1 MWWLKSIKRI
11 LKSIASTHK
20 QKLTH
25 SGMDRHSSY
34 VIQDGE
40 LKLLNIKSQNAT
52 MSEASMKD
60 DFIQFRDFL
69 RERLPKTWRG
79 LNLFLDFFDKPIEF
93 ESYVEKLI
101 RHPFLMSS
109 QNRLKYF
116 FRIDQA
122 FEQNIISQHHFGKS
136 FKDGHFSGY
145 MGWNSTRMYN
155 RMSQD
160 LKATIDYG
168 KSHWITYEGHLLVTL
183 VMFLRNV
190 YVHRANSG
198 NYELLDK
205 EVNRLYPG
213 FLSNLHE
220 LLPSNEEL
228 NRPTIQMEAEGEAG
242 QGPSLRLLQG

>member
-25 SGMDRHSSY
+25 SGLDRHSSY

-40 LKLLNIKSQNAT
+40 LKLINIKSQNAI
-52 MSEASMKD
+52 MYEASMRND
-60 DFIQFRDFL
+60 SIQFRDFL
-69 RERLPKTWRG
+69 RERLPKTWRD

-101 RHPFLMSS
+101 RHHFLMSS
-109 QNRLKYF
+109 QKRLKYF
-116 FRIDQA
+116 FRIGQA
-122 FEQNIISQHHFGKS
+122 FEQNIIFNIMFQVDPFLR
-136 FKDGHFSGY
+136 Y

-168 KSHWITYEGHLLVTL
+168 KSRWITYEGHLLVSL
-183 VMFLRNV
+183 VTFLRNV

-198 NYELLDK
+198 KYEVLDK

-220 LLPSNEEL
+220 LLPSKEEL
-228 NRPTIQMEAEGEAG
+228 NQPTVQM
-242 QGPSLRLLQG
+242 